1 MAFAISLSWILILRD
16 KKHNQLC
23 VGETHC
29 TWWLGS
35 QTVVG
40 RKQSNLKHHQED
52 QIKLMSTDS
61 LLLCSV
67 SDLKCWPSFYSSK
80 TGEDSACFRSF
91 QMLRIRS
98 NSEEVSFFLP
108 CNLSIQICTY
118 TASTTNSFTGVAPRA
133 PTARLQRPNPVTINL
148 IAIQA
153 CALPGS
159 QSDILNYD
167 M

>member
-29 TWWLGS
+29 TWWLGP

-67 SDLKCWPSFYSSK
+67 SEFEMLAKFL
-80 TGEDSACFRSF
+80 F
-91 QMLRIRS
+91 Q
-98 NSEEVSFFLP
+98 
-108 CNLSIQICTY
+108 
-118 TASTTNSFTGVAPRA
+118 
-133 PTARLQRPNPVTINL
+133 
-148 IAIQA
+148 
-153 CALPGS
+153 
-159 QSDILNYD
+159 
-167 M
+167 